1 MLNNNILG
9 TSVGSQCLSASPRT
23 DVSAQIVT
31 FAGQTLNNYLMYM
44 GGTGVYAA
52 TMVYDR
58 E

>member
-1 MLNNNILG
+1 MLDAM
-9 TSVGSQCLSASPRT
+9 VHVASSHVP
-23 DVSAQIVT
+23 AQIVT